1 VWKFRRHERGFMAG
15 PEVALQLA
23 PANRPSGIEASRRL
37 RLTVAYIAKVLKDGS
52 LARLGRVLRRTRG
65 DVDEEDGT

>member
-1 VWKFRRHERGFMAG
+1 MAG

-23 PANRPSGIEASRRL
+23 PADRPSGIEALRL
-37 RLTVAYIAKVLKDGS
+37 RLTVAYIAKVLNDGS